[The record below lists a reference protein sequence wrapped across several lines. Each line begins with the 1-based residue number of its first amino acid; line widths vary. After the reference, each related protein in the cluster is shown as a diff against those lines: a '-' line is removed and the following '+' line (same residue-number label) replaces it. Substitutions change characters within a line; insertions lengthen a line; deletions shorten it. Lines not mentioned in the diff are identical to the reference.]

1 MITMI
6 REITIRGDEFGKNKD
21 SKGRAYNLATRKF
34 IITVNGVIDVTE
46 IYEALPE
53 LGDLHPLIAKCRVD
67 DVKVTATNDP
77 NVWEAT
83 VHYETFDPELTSTIR
98 RKEEE
103 EEEEE
108 EPEEQP
114 VEEEE
119 EDYPWLQPAAVTFSS
134 DASQTQAMEYCYA
147 EWDVG
152 RYITGEPQYSSG
164 PAIAA
169 TSVLKQSDNPVFRI
183 VNKPLGEKF
192 ASVPEEPIACLA
204 INISFAM
211 KGFANMTIEGIGKH
225 DNTSVLSAVN
235 AEFFTVN
242 KATTT
247 VFGYRINPCCGYVSS
262 INMERSYYTDK
273 QRRKWAYFQITIQ
286 ILNNP
291 ETWIRRIENLS
302 KNMFVTDP
310 VTLKKTI
317 SPILLYNV
325 ETGLS
330 EPVLEPVPVY
340 PADGT
345 PIHINSDG
353 VPYPGDRT
361 NCFLI
366 PVLTKRPSYWT
377 ELLSILNQVAA
388 RV

>member
-21 SKGRAYNLATRKF
+21 RKGDAYNLATRKF
-34 IITVNGVIDVTE
+34 IITVNGVIDVAE

-67 DVKVTATNDP
+67 DVKVTTTNDP

-83 VHYETFDPELTSTIR
+83 VQYETFDPELTITMR

-103 EEEEE
+103 QRKEEEEA

-114 VEEEE
+114 VEEEA

-134 DASQTQAMEYCYA
+134 DSSQTQAMEYCYA
-147 EWDVG
+147 KWEAMPNKAG
-152 RYITGEPQYSSG
+152 SEITTIPVAVQADEPTF
-164 PAIAA
+164 PI
-169 TSVLKQSDNPVFRI
+169 TNE
-183 VNKPLGEKF
+183 PLLEKF
-192 ASVPEEPIACLA
+192 ASVPEEPIPCLA

-211 KGFANMTIEGIGKH
+211 RGFADMTIEGIGRH

-247 VFGYRINPCCGYVSS
+247 VFGYRINSCCGYVSS
-262 INMERSYYTDK
+262 ISMERSYYTDK

-291 ETWIRRIENLS
+291 DTWIRRIGNVS
-302 KNMFVTDP
+302 KNMYLTDDAGAVGISPIVLYDGRTKLSEPIVEPTPIDP
-310 VTLKKTI
+310 VTGKPIRIEDNGKLKVE
-317 SPILLYNV
+317 SPAVPLY
-325 ETGLS
+325 
-330 EPVLEPVPVY
+330 
-340 PADGT
+340 
-345 PIHINSDG
+345 I
-353 VPYPGDRT
+353 
-361 NCFLI
+361 I

-377 ELLSILNQVAA
+377 ELLSVLNQVEA
-388 RV
+388 RA

>member
-21 SKGRAYNLATRKF
+21 RKGDAYNLATRKF
-34 IITVNGVIDVTE
+34 IITVNGVIDVAE

-83 VHYETFDPELTSTIR
+83 VQYETFDPELTFKIR
-98 RKEEE
+98 DNEEE
-103 EEEEE
+103 TE
-108 EPEEQP
+108 EPGEQP
-114 VEEEE
+114 VEEDD

-134 DASQTQAMEYCYA
+134 DSSQTQAMEYCYA
-147 EWDVG
+147 KWAAMAN
-152 RYITGEPQYSSG
+152 TSG
-164 PAIAA
+164 SVIASG
-169 TSVLKQSDNPVFRI
+169 SVALQSDEPTFPI
-183 VNKPLGEKF
+183 VNEPLFEKF
-192 ASVPEEPIACLA
+192 ASVPEEPIPCLA

-211 KGFANMTIEGIGKH
+211 RGFANMTIEGIGRH

-247 VFGYRINPCCGYVSS
+247 VFGYRINSCCGYVSS
-262 INMERSYYTDK
+262 ISMERSYYTDK

-291 ETWIRRIENLS
+291 DTWIRRIGNVS
-302 KNMFVTDP
+302 KNMYLTDDTGA
-310 VTLKKTI
+310 VGI
-317 SPILLYNV
+317 SPIVLYDGR
-325 ETGLS
+325 TKLS
-330 EPVLEPVPVY
+330 EPIVEP
-340 PADGT
+340 T
-345 PIHINSDG
+345 PIDPVSGKPIRIEDNGKLKLESPA
-353 VPYPGDRT
+353 VPLYI
-361 NCFLI
+361 I

-377 ELLSILNQVAA
+377 ELLSVLNQVEA
-388 RV
+388 RA

>member
-21 SKGRAYNLATRKF
+21 RKGNAYNVATRNF
-34 IITVNGVIDVTE
+34 IITVNGVIDVAE

-53 LGDLHPLIAKCRVD
+53 LGDLHPFIPKCRVD
-67 DVKVTATNDP
+67 DVRVTATNDP

-83 VHYETFDPELTSTIR
+83 VQYETFDSTLTSTIR

-103 EEEEE
+103 EEEA

-114 VEEEE
+114 VEEEH

-134 DASQTQAMEYCYA
+134 DSSQTQAMEYCYA
-147 EWDVG
+147 KWEAMPNKAG
-152 RYITGEPQYSSG
+152 SQITTIP
-164 PAIAA
+164 
-169 TSVLKQSDNPVFRI
+169 VDRQSDEPTIPI
-183 VNKPLGEKF
+183 VNEPLLEKF

-211 KGFANMTIEGIGKH
+211 RGFANMTPEGIGRH

-242 KATTT
+242 KATTSI
-247 VFGYRINPCCGYVSS
+247 FGYQIKSCCGYVSS

-273 QRRKWAYFQITIQ
+273 QQRKWAYFQITIQ

-291 ETWIRRIENLS
+291 STWIRRIGNVS
-302 KNMFVTDP
+302 KNMYLTDDTGAVSISPIVLYDGRTKLSEPITEPTPIDP
-310 VTLKKTI
+310 VTGKPIRIDDDGKLKTE
-317 SPILLYNV
+317 SPAVPLY
-325 ETGLS
+325 
-330 EPVLEPVPVY
+330 
-340 PADGT
+340 
-345 PIHINSDG
+345 I
-353 VPYPGDRT
+353 
-361 NCFLI
+361 I

-377 ELLSILNQVAA
+377 ELLSVLNQVEA
-388 RV
+388 RA

>member
-21 SKGRAYNLATRKF
+21 PKGRAYNLATRKF

-83 VHYETFDPELTSTIR
+83 VHYETFDPELTSEIVKKE
-98 RKEEE
+98 KEEE
-103 EEEEE
+103 AEE
-108 EPEEQP
+108 EPEEEP
-114 VEEEE
+114 VEEVD

-134 DASQTQAMEYCYA
+134 DASQTQTMEYCYA
-147 EWDVG
+147 KWNAMPNKAGSE
-152 RYITGEPQYSSG
+152 ITKLSV
-164 PAIAA
+164 AA
-169 TSVLKQSDNPVFRI
+169 QSDEPTLLIINE
-183 VNKPLGEKF
+183 PLFEKF

-211 KGFANMTIEGIGKH
+211 RGFANMTLEGIGRH

-242 KATTT
+242 KADTSI
-247 VFGYRINPCCGYVSS
+247 FGYQIKSCCGYVSS

-273 QRRKWAYFQITIQ
+273 QQRKWAYFQITIQ
-286 ILNNP
+286 VLNNP
-291 ETWIRRIENLS
+291 DTWIRRIGNVS
-302 KNMFVTDP
+302 KNMYMTDSTG
-310 VTLKKTI
+310 VVGI
-317 SPILLYNV
+317 SPIVLYDDR
-325 ETGLS
+325 TKLS
-330 EPVLEPVPVY
+330 EPIVEP
-340 PADGT
+340 T
-345 PIHINSDG
+345 PIDPETGKPIRIDDNGKLKLESPA
-353 VPYPGDRT
+353 VPLYI
-361 NCFLI
+361 I

-377 ELLSILNQVAA
+377 ELLSVLNRVAA

>member
-6 REITIRGDEFGKNKD
+6 REITIRGDEFGKNKNR
-21 SKGRAYNLATRKF
+21 KGAAYNLATRKF
-34 IITVNGVIDVTE
+34 IITVNGEIDVTE

-83 VHYETFDPELTSTIR
+83 VQYETFDPELTSRIR

-108 EPEEQP
+108 EPAEEP
-114 VEEEE
+114 VEEAN
-119 EDYPWLQPAAVTFSS
+119 EDYPWLQPATVTFSS

-147 EWDVG
+147 KWEAMPN
-152 RYITGEPQYSSG
+152 TSG
-164 PAIAA
+164 SAIARK
-169 TSVLKQSDNPVFRI
+169 SVDEQSDEPTIPI
-183 VNKPLGEKF
+183 VNEPLSEKF

-211 KGFANMTIEGIGKH
+211 PGFANMTLEGIGRH

-242 KATTT
+242 KATTSI
-247 VFGYRINPCCGYVSS
+247 FGYQIKSCCGYVSS

-273 QRRKWAYFQITIQ
+273 QQRKWAYFQITIQ

-291 ETWIRRIENLS
+291 DTWIRRIGNVS
-302 KNMFVTDP
+302 KNMYLEDDTGV
-310 VTLKKTI
+310 VGI
-317 SPILLYNV
+317 SPIVLYDDR
-325 ETGLS
+325 TKLS
-330 EPVLEPVPVY
+330 EPIQEP
-340 PADGT
+340 T
-345 PIHINSDG
+345 PIHPETGKPIRIDDNGKLKLESPA
-353 VPYPGDRT
+353 VPLYI
-361 NCFLI
+361 I

-377 ELLSILNQVAA
+377 ELLSILNRVAA

>member
-21 SKGRAYNLATRKF
+21 RKGDAYNLATRKF
-34 IITVNGVIDVTE
+34 IITVNGVIDVAE

-83 VHYETFDPELTSTIR
+83 VQYETFDPELTFKIR
-98 RKEEE
+98 DNEEE
-103 EEEEE
+103 TE
-108 EPEEQP
+108 EPGEQP
-114 VEEEE
+114 VEEDD

-134 DASQTQAMEYCYA
+134 DSSQTQAMEYCYA
-147 EWDVG
+147 KWAAMAN
-152 RYITGEPQYSSG
+152 TSG
-164 PAIAA
+164 SVIASG
-169 TSVLKQSDNPVFRI
+169 SVALQSDEPTFPI
-183 VNKPLGEKF
+183 VNEPLFEKF
-192 ASVPEEPIACLA
+192 ASVPEEPIPCLA

-211 KGFANMTIEGIGKH
+211 RGFADMTIEGIGRH

-247 VFGYRINPCCGYVSS
+247 VFGYRINSCCGYVSS
-262 INMERSYYTDK
+262 ISMERSYYTDK

-291 ETWIRRIENLS
+291 DTWIRRIGNVS
-302 KNMFVTDP
+302 KNMYLTDDTGA
-310 VTLKKTI
+310 VGI
-317 SPILLYNV
+317 SPIVLYDGR
-325 ETGLS
+325 TKLS
-330 EPVLEPVPVY
+330 EPIVEP
-340 PADGT
+340 T
-345 PIHINSDG
+345 PIDPVSGKPIRIEDNGKLKLESPA
-353 VPYPGDRT
+353 VPLYI
-361 NCFLI
+361 I

-377 ELLSILNQVAA
+377 ELLSVLNQVEA
-388 RV
+388 RA

>member
-1 MITMI
+1 MITLI

-21 SKGRAYNLATRKF
+21 RKGDAYNLATRKF
-34 IITVNGVIDVTE
+34 IITVDGVIDVDE
-46 IYEALPE
+46 IYAALPE
-53 LGDLHPLIAKCRVD
+53 ISDLHPLIAKCRVD

-83 VHYETFDPELTSTIR
+83 VQYETFDPELTSTIR
-98 RKEEE
+98 DKEA
-103 EEEEE
+103 EEE

-114 VEEEE
+114 VEEED

-134 DASQTQAMEYCYA
+134 DSSQTQAMEYCYA
-147 EWDVG
+147 EWDVVDKDSSG
-152 RYITGEPQYSSG
+152 GTNSSG

-211 KGFANMTIEGIGKH
+211 RGFANMTIEGIGRH

-247 VFGYRINPCCGYVSS
+247 IFGYRINPCCGYVSS

-302 KNMFVTDP
+302 KNMFSTDP
-310 VTLKKTI
+310 VTSEKTI
-317 SPILLYNV
+317 SPIVLRNA
-325 ETGLS
+325 ETGLT
-330 EPVLEPVPVY
+330 EPITEPVPVY
-340 PADGT
+340 PADGA
-345 PIHINSDG
+345 PIYIDSNG
-353 VPYPGDRT
+353 VPYPGERA

-377 ELLSILNQVAA
+377 ELLGILNQVEA
-388 RV
+388 RT